1 MGVDVDP
8 RSDAVRDPV
17 GPPMAISPL
26 APRFHLSSRRSPA
39 RLVPHDS
46 TELIFIMADQ
56 SLWEFLLNL
65 LSDPEARAEF
75 NADPEGT
82 LQEAGFED
90 VSPHDL
96 KDAIDLVNDQS
107 DVTYE
112 APEVTNDD
120 VTAKEYIQNVVNN
133 VENNSY
139 TEIDSSTNIEAGG
152 DVSIDNSVD
161 DHSIHG
167 DGNTSIDGDISD
179 SNVATGE
186 DSIAGEGNTSVD
198 GDGNTIG
205 DGNTTTNI
213 NGDGDNTV
221 VGEDSNYVGDGANAA
236 FGGGDVTNTEF
247 NGDVNVGDGSS
258 FAAGGSSSS
267 VSSDDDYTDNSVSD
281 SGNTTTEYDDSFNS
295 NEESS
300 SYSDDDNYS
309 SSSDD
314 DSYSSSSDDD
324 SYNSEDSS
332 SSVSAG
338 HDVDIA

>member
-1 MGVDVDP
+1 
-8 RSDAVRDPV
+8 
-17 GPPMAISPL
+17 
-26 APRFHLSSRRSPA
+26 
-39 RLVPHDS
+39 
-46 TELIFIMADQ
+46 MADQ

-75 NADPEGT
+75 NEDPEGT
-82 LQEAGFED
+82 LRDAGFED

-120 VTAKEYIQNVVNN
+120 VTAKEYIQTVVNN

-139 TEIDSSTNIEAGG
+139 TEIDNSTSIEAGG

-161 DHSIHG
+161 DHSIYG

-186 DSIAGEGNTSVD
+186 DSIAGEDNVSVD
-198 GDGNTIG
+198 GDGNAVG
-205 DGNTTTNI
+205 EGNTTV
-213 NGDGDNTV
+213 NGDGDNTFV
-221 VGEDSNYVGDGANAA
+221 GDDSTYVGEDANAA
-236 FGGGDVTNTEF
+236 FGGGDVTTTEF

-281 SGNTTTEYDDSFNS
+281 SGNTTTEYEDSFNS
-295 NEESS
+295 S
-300 SYSDDDNYS
+300 SDDDSYS

-324 SYNSEDSS
+324 NYNNEDSS

-338 HDVDIA
+338 HDVEIS

>member
-1 MGVDVDP
+1 MGAVADP
-8 RSDAVRDPV
+8 RTGADRDPV
-17 GPPMAISPL
+17 RTPMAISPL

-39 RLVPHDS
+39 RLVPQHL

-75 NADPEGT
+75 NEDPEGT
-82 LQEAGFED
+82 LRDAGFED

-120 VTAKEYIQNVVNN
+120 VTAKEYIQTVVNN

-139 TEIDSSTNIEAGG
+139 TEIDNSTSIEAGG

-161 DHSIHG
+161 DHSIYG

-186 DSIAGEGNTSVD
+186 DSIAGEDITSSD
-198 GDGNTIG
+198 GDGNTFG
-205 DGNTTTNI
+205 DGNTTI

-221 VGEDSNYVGDGANAA
+221 VGDDSTYVGEDANAA
-236 FGGGDVTNTEF
+236 FGGGDVTTTEF

-267 VSSDDDYTDNSVSD
+267 VSSDDDDTDNSVSD
-281 SGNTTTEYDDSFNS
+281 SGNTTTEYEDSFNS
-295 NEESS
+295 S
-300 SYSDDDNYS
+300 SDDDSYS

-324 SYNSEDSS
+324 NYNNEDSS

-338 HDVDIA
+338 HDVEIS